1 MAGRYPVALM
11 CRLLR
16 VSRSGYYAWRQR
28 PPSAWEMANRR
39 LLREIRLVFAEV
51 NGIYGHRRIHA
62 ELVAQGLACGRHRIA
77 RLMREGGLRVRS
89 RKRWRPVSDSKHV
102 LPVAPNRLERQFAAP
117 GVNQRWVSDMTYIR
131 TEQGWLYLA
140 VVLDLHSRAVVGW
153 AMHHR
158 MQQELVQ
165 AALTMAVA
173 CRQPQGEVLLHS
185 DRGSQYCA
193 FDYQA
198 LLRRHGIV
206 PSHSRAGNC
215 WDNAAMESFF
225 RSLKAER
232 VYLARYRSYDE
243 ARRDVFDY
251 IRFYNHQ
258 RRHST
263 LGYLSPME
271 FEQRQALLSA

>member
-1 MAGRYPVALM
+1 M
-11 CRLLR
+11 CQLFR
-16 VSRSGYYAWRQR
+16 VSRSGYYAWLHR
-28 PPSAWEMANRR
+28 PPSAREMANRQ
-39 LLREIRLVFAEV
+39 LLREIRLVHAEV

-62 ELVAQGLACGRHRIA
+62 ELRAQGFACGRHRIA
-77 RLMREGGLRVRS
+77 KLMRHNGIKVRT
-89 RKRWRPVSDSKHV
+89 RKRWRPVSGGQHL
-102 LPVAPNRLERQFAAP
+102 LPVAPNLLQRQFAADNL
-117 GVNQRWVSDMTYIR
+117 NQRWVSDMTYIR
-131 TEQGWLYLA
+131 TGEGWLYLA
-140 VVLDLHSRAVVGW
+140 VVLGLYSRAVVGW

-158 MQQELVQ
+158 MQQELVH

-173 CRQPQGEVLLHS
+173 RRKPSGEVILHS

-198 LLRRHGIV
+198 LLKRHGIV

-225 RSLKAER
+225 RSLKSER
-232 VYLARYRSYDE
+232 VYLTHYRSYEE
-243 ARRDVFDY
+243 ARTDVFDY

-263 LGYLSPME
+263 LGYVTPVEYERRRLV
-271 FEQRQALLSA
+271 LSA